1 MSEQIKDTSIFQ
13 FSKENR
19 LQWEPAQNKHVILYP
34 EGMVELNTTSAAI
47 LELCDGK
54 HSLSD
59 IVDELEKKFSVT
71 GIRSEI
77 TDFLSVAMEK
87 NWVSLKI

>member
-1 MSEQIKDTSIFQ
+1 MSDPIKDTSVFQ

-19 LQWEPAQNKHVILYP
+19 LQWEPTQNKHVILYP

-54 HSLSD
+54 HNLSE
-59 IVDELEKKFSVT
+59 IVSDLEKKFSVT

-87 NWVSLKI
+87 NWVSQKP